1 MILKICIIVTISKNQ
16 SLSQKAKKRRE
27 TNINDVDQFISGKY
41 YIHIIYVC
49 GLNI

>member
-27 TNINDVDQFISGKY
+27 TNINDDQFISGKY

-49 GLNI
+49 GFNI